1 MMKKIYILVACL
13 VLSAFAFRPVAAQE
27 QAKSYMDI
35 TIPTMEGATDIAVNR
50 DLSTFQNS
58 VTYKL
63 QTSDLDTIYAFYNS
77 YFTDAGY
84 VSTNW
89 LNENWKSRNAFI
101 TEDGPRMAVAA
112 NWSSKEI
119 PVSVVVTVTA
129 TNYNNGLYHAEVTAA
144 MGPNNLGDFFGGFGE
159 DLLSEPEAIFTLYK
173 AIGYDRES
181 YMEIRSLDV
190 IPDDMREE
198 PIVAAYIDEVMK
210 LKEAYEA
217 FGAQYV
223 YKTKPEDDRFKT
235 DEWKSMVGIDE
246 EDKADTSEESE
257 DPLRRWRKLQ
267 EERMA
272 EKGDS
277 DKSAE
282 NNNTTAGVGEVECGV
297 GNPDETEDPLHRW
310 RKLQEERVA
319 RQNAEEVDF
328 KKRIKEL
335 EAALAKYEY
344 KTKPEDDRFKRHKE
358 SFCQD
363 LVKLNEC
370 EEAKENGLDMAG
382 CEAEKP
388 SDPLYRWRKLQEDR
402 IEANMKSEKLQMRV
416 KELEAALTQCE
427 KK

>member
-1 MMKKIYILVACL
+1 MMKKIYIFVACL

-35 TIPTMEGATDIAVNR
+35 TISTMEGATDIAVNR

-129 TNYNNGLYHAEVTAA
+129 TNYNNGVYDAEVTAVI
-144 MGPNNLGDFFGGFGE
+144 GPYNLVDFFGSKFFE
-159 DLLSEPEAIFTLYK
+159 ALMSEPEAIFTLYK
-173 AIGYDRES
+173 AIGQNKENFLQ
-181 YMEIRSLDV
+181 IRSLDM

-210 LKEAYEA
+210 LKEAHEA

-282 NNNTTAGVGEVECGV
+282 NNNATAGVGEAECGV

-335 EAALAKYEY
+335 EAAL
-344 KTKPEDDRFKRHKE
+344 
-358 SFCQD
+358 
-363 LVKLNEC
+363 
-370 EEAKENGLDMAG
+370 
-382 CEAEKP
+382 
-388 SDPLYRWRKLQEDR
+388 
-402 IEANMKSEKLQMRV
+402 
-416 KELEAALTQCE
+416 TQCE